1 MKIKTYRDFSDFS
14 QIVKSKLARLAQVV
28 TVFFV
33 RSRFSTPCRRPI
45 YMLVSVKTYFVE
57 NRTFGMQQQDQSVPI
72 ETTEDTES
80 ISEQSPTSDEN
91 EQAMNSSDDTGGES
105 LIDDGGKPAAN
116 TSEGAGA
123 ANEVAQP
130 RIGLDWPALV
140 AALVI
145 AAFFALTARFNSQ
158 PSPSYIPA
166 AVFSATGCGLLVMA
180 VRKLRRRAG
189 VGLREAGLAGFG
201 MALFQFAITFTYP
214 SVYTTVTTAP
224 EYGRAFLIT
233 WGLVALFAT
242 LLSLAGAAIGYLAFA
257 PPRPLPERITKPA
270 NDDEEEEQEESEE
283 EEVETEQSTTIA
295 STAEREEAESEQE
308 SGQSEG
314 AEQNEEAEQSEE
326 AEQEEREGTAL
337 PDAAELPAQPQ
348 RSFVS
353 YAITILLLGLLPM
366 MIGYV
371 FAATYDFVMQAI
383 NVDQISPA
391 LYPTLSLLGGLLPW
405 RLAAPINLSS
415 INGSFIVFTLLW
427 RIPDSVLGNPNLFD
441 VQTLEPF
448 VFNAAGLAILLITM
462 YGSATG
468 QNRRQAAP
476 WGIFLL
482 LQALLGLILILPANL
497 WMLRGLEGVLQFG
510 NQAVQLPT
518 FHLLNPT
525 LFLLNLLTGALF
537 CVLVGLIVRRQYQ
550 LWTTPRPAPEEKE
563 AA

>member
-14 QIVKSKLARLAQVV
+14 QIVKGKLARLAQVV

-33 RSRFSTPCRRPI
+33 RSGFSTPCRRPI

-72 ETTEDTES
+72 ETPEDAES
-80 ISEQSPTSDEN
+80 ISEQSPTGDEN
-91 EQAMNSSDDTGGES
+91 EQATNAPEDTGGET
-105 LIDDGGKPAAN
+105 LRDDRGGQAGD
-116 TSEGAGA
+116 TWGGAGTA
-123 ANEVAQP
+123 ADVAQP
-130 RIGLDWPALV
+130 RASFDWPALV
-140 AALVI
+140 AALAI

-180 VRKLRRRAG
+180 VRKLRRKAG

-257 PPRPLPERITKPA
+257 PPRPLPKRITEPDA
-270 NDDEEEEQEESEE
+270 DNEEES

-295 STAEREEAESEQE
+295 STAEKEEANPEQE
-308 SGQSEG
+308 SGQGEA
-314 AEQNEEAEQSEE
+314 AEQNEEAEQE
-326 AEQEEREGTAL
+326 EQEVTA
-337 PDAAELPAQPQ
+337 PPNEVELPAQPQ
-348 RSFVS
+348 RSLVS

-371 FAATYDFVMQAI
+371 FAAVYDFVMQAI

-462 YGSATG
+462 YGS

-476 WGIFLL
+476 WGTFLL

-497 WMLRGLEGVLQFG
+497 WMLRGLEGVLQLG
-510 NQAVQLPT
+510 NQVVQLPT

-525 LFLLNLLTGALF
+525 LFLLNSLTGTLF

-550 LWTTPRPAPEEKE
+550 LWTIPRSAPEEKE

>member
-1 MKIKTYRDFSDFS
+1 
-14 QIVKSKLARLAQVV
+14 
-28 TVFFV
+28 
-33 RSRFSTPCRRPI
+33 
-45 YMLVSVKTYFVE
+45 
-57 NRTFGMQQQDQSVPI
+57 MQQQDQSVPI
-72 ETTEDTES
+72 ETTADTAR
-80 ISEQSPTSDEN
+80 ISEQSSISDEN
-91 EQAMNSSDDTGGES
+91 EQATNTSDAPGGEALTDKGS
-105 LIDDGGKPAAN
+105 RL
-116 TSEGAGA
+116 AGNRA
-123 ANEVAQP
+123 ESVKSADELAQP
-130 RIGLDWPALV
+130 RAGFDWPALV

-180 VRKLRRRAG
+180 VRKLRRRTG
-189 VGLREAGLAGFG
+189 VGLREAALAGFG

-214 SVYTTVTTAP
+214 GVPTTVTTAP

-257 PPRPLPERITKPA
+257 PARPLPERITASP
-270 NDDEEEEQEESEE
+270 NNDEEDELEESEE
-283 EEVETEQSTTIA
+283 EKVETEQSTTLT
-295 STAEREEAESEQE
+295 STTEHVEAAPEEEADRDVQVNQQDDTEQDEQE
-308 SGQSEG
+308 GH
-314 AEQNEEAEQSEE
+314 
-326 AEQEEREGTAL
+326 AL
-337 PDAAELPAQPQ
+337 PDTAEIPAQPQ
-348 RSFVS
+348 RSLVS
-353 YAITILLLGLLPM
+353 YVITVLLLGLLPM

-371 FAATYDFVMQAI
+371 FAAIYDFVMQTI

-448 VFNAAGLAILLITM
+448 VFNAAGLAILLIIM
-462 YGSATG
+462 YGSTS
-468 QNRRQAAP
+468 QHRRQAAP
-476 WGIFLL
+476 WGLFLF

-497 WMLRGLEGVLQFG
+497 WMLRGLEGVLQLG

-518 FHLLNPT
+518 FHLLDPT

-550 LWTTPRPAPEEKE
+550 LWTTPRPAPQEKE

>member
-1 MKIKTYRDFSDFS
+1 
-14 QIVKSKLARLAQVV
+14 
-28 TVFFV
+28 
-33 RSRFSTPCRRPI
+33 
-45 YMLVSVKTYFVE
+45 
-57 NRTFGMQQQDQSVPI
+57 MQQQDQSVPI

-91 EQAMNSSDDTGGES
+91 EQAMNSSDDTEGES
-105 LIDDGGKPAAN
+105 LIDDEGKPAAD

-123 ANEVAQP
+123 ADVVAQP
-130 RIGLDWPALV
+130 RTGLDWPALV

-189 VGLREAGLAGFG
+189 VGLREAALAGFG
-201 MALFQFAITFTYP
+201 MALFQFVMTFTYP

-257 PPRPLPERITKPA
+257 PLRPLPERITEPA

-283 EEVETEQSTTIA
+283 EELETEQSTTIA
-295 STAEREEAESEQE
+295 STAEQEEAAPEQE
-308 SGQSEG
+308 SGQSEV
-314 AEQNEEAEQSEE
+314 AEQNEEAEQ
-326 AEQEEREGTAL
+326 EEREVTA
-337 PDAAELPAQPQ
+337 PPNEAELPAQPQ

-353 YAITILLLGLLPM
+353 YAVTILLLGLLPM

-462 YGSATG
+462 YGSANG

-537 CVLVGLIVRRQYQ
+537 CVLVGLIVRRQHQ
-550 LWTTPRPAPEEKE
+550 LWTTPRPTPEEKE